1 MTTTFTPQMRKALEE
16 AGEQPLEIIDPETQQ
31 RYVLLKADVFDRIHL
46 LLQGGP
52 LSQEEQKFL
61 LEQAGRRAGW
71 DDPEMGICDDLA
83 SHRWATCCL
92 ATDK

>member
-1 MTTTFTPQMRKALEE
+1 MTTTLTSEIRKALEE

-31 RYVLLKADVFDRIHL
+31 RYMLLKADVFDRLHR

-52 LSQEEQKFL
+52 LSKEEQRFL

-71 DDPEMGICDDLA
+71 DDPEMDIYDDLA
-83 SHRWATCCL
+83 PPR
-92 ATDK
+92 

>member
-1 MTTTFTPQMRKALEE
+1 MTTTFTPEVRKALEE
-16 AGEQPLEIIDPETQQ
+16 AGEQPLEIIDQDTKQ

-52 LSQEEQKFL
+52 LSKEEQRFL

-71 DDPEMGICDDLA
+71 DDPEMDIYDDLA
-83 SHRWATCCL
+83 PLR
-92 ATDK
+92 

>member
-1 MTTTFTPQMRKALEE
+1 MTTTFTLEMRKALEE
-16 AGEQPLEIIDPETQQ
+16 AGERPLEIIDPGTQQ

-52 LSQEEQKFL
+52 LSKEEQRFL

-71 DDPEMGICDDLA
+71 DDPEMDIYNDLA
-83 SHRWATCCL
+83 PQR
-92 ATDK
+92 